1 MFASSATSPAT
12 DQRPVR
18 RDVRRRALT
27 ITAAATLALGVA
39 IAWGPQFASRL
50 DLPDLGFNEIVD
62 VSRPIERLDD
72 GALRARFEQGVMML
86 HMRQHEYAV
95 IAFHEVLAAAP
106 ELPEAHVN
114 MGFALLGLGQWAQ
127 ARSFFESA
135 IELRRDQINAYYG
148 LGVALSELGNLP
160 GAIGAM
166 QSYVHR
172 APADDPFLPRAEAAL
187 WEWREAAAPAEP
199 GTAGR

>member
-1 MFASSATSPAT
+1 M
-12 DQRPVR
+12 R
-18 RDVRRRALT
+18 
-27 ITAAATLALGVA
+27 
-39 IAWGPQFASRL
+39 
-50 DLPDLGFNEIVD
+50 FNETLDI
-62 VSRPIERLDD
+62 SKPIERLD
-72 GALRARFEQGVMML
+72 GRALRARFDQGVMML

-114 MGFALLGLGQWAQ
+114 MGFALLGLGQWAK

-148 LGVALSELGNLP
+148 LAVALNELGNLP

-187 WEWREAAAPAEP
+187 WEWREGAAPAQP
-199 GTAGR
+199 GAATP

>member
-1 MFASSATSPAT
+1 MS
-12 DQRPVR
+12 DKHPVR

-27 ITAAATLALGVA
+27 LTAAATLALGVV
-39 IAWGPQFASRL
+39 IAWGPQALSRL
-50 DLPDLGFNEIVD
+50 DLPDARFNEIFD
-62 VSRPIERLDD
+62 ISRPAGGLDD
-72 GALRARFEQGVMML
+72 RALRARFDQGVMML

-106 ELPEAHVN
+106 EFPEAHVN

-127 ARSFFESA
+127 ARGFFESA
-135 IELRRDQINAYYG
+135 IALRRDQLNAYYG
-148 LGVALSELGNLP
+148 LAVALNELGNLP

-172 APADDPFLPRAEAAL
+172 APADDPFRARADAAL
-187 WEWREAAAPAEP
+187 WEWREGAAPAQY
-199 GTAGR
+199 GGAAR

>member
-1 MFASSATSPAT
+1 M
-12 DQRPVR
+12 R
-18 RDVRRRALT
+18 
-27 ITAAATLALGVA
+27 
-39 IAWGPQFASRL
+39 
-50 DLPDLGFNEIVD
+50 FNEILD
-62 VSRPIERLDD
+62 VSRSADRPDD
-72 GALRARFEQGVMML
+72 AALRARFEQGVMML

-95 IAFHEVLAAAP
+95 IAFHEVLAAVP

-114 MGFALLGLGQWAQ
+114 MGFALLGLRQWAQ

-148 LGVALSELGNLP
+148 LAVALNELGDLT

-172 APADDPFLPRAEAAL
+172 APADDPFRPRAEAAL
-187 WEWREAAAPAEP
+187 WEWREGTSPERPDAAA
-199 GTAGR
+199 R

>member
-1 MFASSATSPAT
+1 
-12 DQRPVR
+12 
-18 RDVRRRALT
+18 
-27 ITAAATLALGVA
+27 
-39 IAWGPQFASRL
+39 
-50 DLPDLGFNEIVD
+50 
-62 VSRPIERLDD
+62 
-72 GALRARFEQGVMML
+72 ML

-106 ELPEAHVN
+106 DLPEAHVN

-148 LGVALSELGNLP
+148 LGVALSELGNMP

-172 APADDPFLPRAEAAL
+172 APPDDPFLPRAEAAL
-187 WEWREAAAPAEP
+187 WEWRGAAAPAEP
-199 GTAGR
+199 GAAGR

>member
-1 MFASSATSPAT
+1 M
-12 DQRPVR
+12 
-18 RDVRRRALT
+18 
-27 ITAAATLALGVA
+27 
-39 IAWGPQFASRL
+39 SRL
-50 DLPDLGFNEIVD
+50 DLPDVRFNEILD
-62 VSRPIERLDD
+62 VSRPTRGPDER
-72 GALRARFEQGVMML
+72 ALRARFDQGVMML

-106 ELPEAHVN
+106 ELPEAHAN

-135 IELRRDQINAYYG
+135 IELRREQINAYYG
-148 LGVALSELGNLP
+148 LAVALNELGNLP

-172 APADDPFLPRAEAAL
+172 APADDPFRARAEAAL
-187 WEWREAAAPAEP
+187 WEWREAAAPTEP
-199 GTAGR
+199 KAAAK